1 MLQTTPFLLLLMAF
15 LADWD
20 SLEMV
25 ATLGGKDLPLLYRI
39 SAVWGGRA
47 GPLLMWCAWMALGT
61 HLLSNTTGV
70 QNLSLR
76 LSVGFT
82 GTLIGLSVLLDPFA
96 PATGISDQLNPL
108 LQTDLMVIHPPIVFA
123 FYTLCIIPALVSVSG
138 SILGSDQTSIHEAT
152 LPWSRAAFV
161 VGTAGIGLGGLWAYT
176 VLDWGGYWAWDPV
189 ETASFLPWIGLVA
202 VLHARSQNKKAAV
215 VSNPSIVI
223 AVGALA
229 MHATLVTRANG
240 VWASVHSF
248 AADGAGSD
256 SADPYLRII
265 SLFNDGAA
273 GIEVMVYLII
283 TCLFG
288 CFILRNLL
296 KNQSN
301 QLKRDGR
308 VSMREGS
315 PIISTSLMIAV
326 LIIGLFSGSVLLLL
340 LTLGLM
346 TLIVQGDSDES
357 NPVWIFSGVALY
369 LFASWSW
376 MASLSEAILGMAVF
390 LLPWVLSTPKE
401 TEAIGIDRL
410 LRPRSQNMFVRTIPW
425 FGAMGYLGLTWMLLT
440 AEIDGTSLEAH
451 EVFGAPFIAALA
463 IGLMVYSW
471 GIKSNGRIGLFV
483 IFAAMLISI
492 TSGLLSNS
500 IDLPGDPD
508 SYLTD
513 ELSRGQVAGFL
524 LALIVFSIPPSI
536 GEMLRVIKKSRA
548 SSSSIL
554 PTRWSK
560 PNLRTVGSSI
570 AHVGILF
577 LLFGHVLTT
586 TLVDRTDPSHLV
598 TLVKDQPVEH
608 AGHVLTFTGLEIIDS
623 SDPDYDYSTADG
635 IVKFHVDVSDEN
647 GNYIDTVTP
656 GILRFDTPSGAVIPR
671 SEVDRMGRLTGDLM
685 FILDIQQAN
694 RVITNMMLGEID
706 DVDRVGV
713 TVYDLK
719 GSHMVWFG
727 WFFLLLGGSFA
738 TFSSRDL
745 FSATTD

>member
-1 MLQTTPFLLLLMAF
+1 
-15 LADWD
+15 
-20 SLEMV
+20 
-25 ATLGGKDLPLLYRI
+25 
-39 SAVWGGRA
+39 
-47 GPLLMWCAWMALGT
+47 
-61 HLLSNTTGV
+61 
-70 QNLSLR
+70 
-76 LSVGFT
+76 
-82 GTLIGLSVLLDPFA
+82 
-96 PATGISDQLNPL
+96 
-108 LQTDLMVIHPPIVFA
+108 
-123 FYTLCIIPALVSVSG
+123 
-138 SILGSDQTSIHEAT
+138 
-152 LPWSRAAFV
+152 
-161 VGTAGIGLGGLWAYT
+161 
-176 VLDWGGYWAWDPV
+176 
-189 ETASFLPWIGLVA
+189 
-202 VLHARSQNKKAAV
+202 
-215 VSNPSIVI
+215 
-223 AVGALA
+223 
-229 MHATLVTRANG
+229 
-240 VWASVHSF
+240 
-248 AADGAGSD
+248 
-256 SADPYLRII
+256 
-265 SLFNDGAA
+265 
-273 GIEVMVYLII
+273 
-283 TCLFG
+283 
-288 CFILRNLL
+288 
-296 KNQSN
+296 
-301 QLKRDGR
+301 
-308 VSMREGS
+308 
-315 PIISTSLMIAV
+315 
-326 LIIGLFSGSVLLLL
+326 
-340 LTLGLM
+340 
-346 TLIVQGDSDES
+346 
-357 NPVWIFSGVALY
+357 
-369 LFASWSW
+369 
-376 MASLSEAILGMAVF
+376 
-390 LLPWVLSTPKE
+390 
-401 TEAIGIDRL
+401 
-410 LRPRSQNMFVRTIPW
+410 MFVRTIPW

-483 IFAAMLISI
+483 IFGAMLISI

-623 SDPDYDYSTADG
+623 SDPDYDYSIADG